1 MTTVAVRLPDALL
14 ATLDSLVE
22 QGRYTTRTAAVR
34 DALERLIEDERR
46 AAVDHAILDGYARK
60 PPEAPDH
67 AHRALAERSIRQEP
81 W

>member
-46 AAVDHAILDGYARK
+46 AAVDRAILDGYARK
-60 PPEAPDH
+60 PPEGPDH
-67 AHRALAERSIRQEP
+67 ASRALAERSIRQEP